1 MPQLRRRFLQQ
12 LGLAAAASLTLGKVQ
27 AATRAIGIAP
37 VVKSGFGYS
46 AFLPQV
52 GHDFTVMRKSSTAAT
67 LRLIEIVQLENAAG
81 YPDPFAAHE
90 QCFTLVFE
98 NQTKMFLPEGIY
110 SFSAG
115 KFGAFDAFVSP
126 IRGDNRSYQVVFN
139 RV

>member
-12 LGLAAAASLTLGKVQ
+12 LGLAAAASLALGKVS

-37 VVKSGFGYS
+37 VVKSGLGYS

-52 GHDFTVMRKSSTAAT
+52 GHDFTAMRAASPTAT
-67 LRLIEIVQLENAAG
+67 LRLVEIVQLANVRG
-81 YPDPFAAHE
+81 YPDPFAALE

-98 NQTKMFLPEGIY
+98 NQTKARLPEGIY
-110 SFSAG
+110 SLSAG
-115 KFGAFDAFVSP
+115 KFAAFDAFVSP
-126 IRGDNRSYQVVFN
+126 IRGDNRSYQAVFN